1 MKNWFTTNMGLKIL
15 SVFFAVGLWMIV
27 VNIDDPV
34 TTKTFKNI
42 PVVFENETVLSD
54 AGLVYQVLDGSNS
67 VSFTVRAKRSVVES
81 LTNSDFKAVADF
93 SERIS
98 ETSVPVKVYALKN
111 EDKILDI
118 NLQKNTVKISIEEEI
133 VKKVPV
139 NLQVTGN
146 TAEGHT
152 VGDTTVSPSE
162 ITVSGPQSL
171 VDDIASMEVVLDASN
186 ASEDISTQ
194 IEGQLFDKN
203 GDEVDDE
210 RLYCSTTK
218 FDIKAKLLHTK
229 SVDLDFSVE
238 GTVKDGYR
246 YTEMHYSP
254 TTVLLAGNVD
264 DLKEISTIVIPASE
278 LNIDGAD
285 KDIEKTVDVSKYLPE
300 NLKLVNDSDKKV
312 KVTIKV
318 EELTIQKVSFPVTKV
333 DVLNTP
339 DRSGCKF

>member
-1 MKNWFTTNMGLKIL
+1 MGLKIL

-139 NLQVTGN
+139 NLRLPEILQKVIL
-146 TAEGHT
+146 
-152 VGDTTVSPSE
+152 SE
-162 ITVSGPQSL
+162 I
-171 VDDIASMEVVLDASN
+171 
-186 ASEDISTQ
+186 
-194 IEGQLFDKN
+194 
-203 GDEVDDE
+203 
-210 RLYCSTTK
+210 
-218 FDIKAKLLHTK
+218 LL
-229 SVDLDFSVE
+229 
-238 GTVKDGYR
+238 
-246 YTEMHYSP
+246 
-254 TTVLLAGNVD
+254 
-264 DLKEISTIVIPASE
+264 
-278 LNIDGAD
+278 
-285 KDIEKTVDVSKYLPE
+285 
-300 NLKLVNDSDKKV
+300 
-312 KVTIKV
+312 
-318 EELTIQKVSFPVTKV
+318 
-333 DVLNTP
+333 
-339 DRSGCKF
+339 